1 MTEQLQIVLIFSTY
15 GGLISYVVTGII
27 IAKIKDVKEKKR
39 FRDNKRKIK
48 DGTFVEA
55 PYYSGMSTLGLDPFS
70 LSSLSKKNL

>member
-15 GGLISYVVTGII
+15 GGLISYDVTGII

-48 DGTFVEA
+48 DGTFRGS
-55 PYYSGMSTLGLDPFS
+55 PYYSGISTLEPDPLS
-70 LSSLSKKNL
+70 LSSLSKKKL